1 MTTFFIA
8 MKAGSKSSRHDKVQF
23 AVYYNVP
30 NPHVTIHRIGKHAL
44 ETHGG
49 EHAYD
54 QGGWGYFGTGR
65 EALTLAESLHKGKK
79 LQGPGRCKKGFK
91 D

>member
-1 MTTFFIA
+1 
-8 MKAGSKSSRHDKVQF
+8 MKAGSRSSRHEKVQF
-23 AVYYNVP
+23 AVYYNMP
-30 NPHVTIHRIGKHAL
+30 EPHVTVHRIGKHAL

-54 QGGWGYFGTGR
+54 QGGWGYFVEER
-65 EALTLAESLHKGKK
+65 EALTFAESLHKTKK
-79 LQGPGRCKKGFK
+79 LQGPRRCKKCFK